1 MRISALK
8 SGGACRS
15 LTHSM
20 DGSGGSDIGWNRI
33 GIDPPCVCV
42 LSGLKS
48 GAKQEEEEEQAA
60 ATIGSSSSSSRDI
73 ILCSIQ

>member
-1 MRISALK
+1 MRISTLK

-20 DGSGGSDIGWNRI
+20 DGSGIGWNRI
-33 GIDPPCVCV
+33 GGDPPCVCV

-48 GAKQEEEEEQAA
+48 GAQQEEEEEEEEESA
-60 ATIGSSSSSSRDI
+60 ATIDSSSSRDI